1 MKDYYAILEI
11 NEAASKEVI
20 EKVHKI
26 LIKKYHPDL
35 EKDITKKAKNEEK
48 MKEINEA
55 YEVLT
60 DINKKESYDTELK
73 EFKIQEIMGEIRSRQ
88 EKDVNTEQYPK
99 QAVYYEQTPQPPFQ
113 QDISY
118 EENMQYQN
126 ASDEE
131 IRRQAQVYYDELY
144 RQYLRYNGY
153 KEPEDFKTVAK
164 RYLTLFIT
172 LVILALIIYVM
183 YSIPYTNELMSKI
196 IFSNDILE
204 KLLGNFF
211 K

>member
-35 EKDITKKAKNEEK
+35 EQDITKKAKNEEK

-60 DINKKESYDTELK
+60 DANKKETYDTELK
-73 EFKIQEIMGEIRSRQ
+73 EFKIQEIMEEIRSRQ
-88 EKDVNTEQYPK
+88 EKDVNTEHYPN
-99 QAVYYEQTPQPPFQ
+99 QVVYYEQTPQPSFQ

-153 KEPEDFKTVAK
+153 EESEDFKTVAK
-164 RYLTLFIT
+164 RYLALFIT
-172 LVILALIIYVM
+172 LVILTLIIYVM
-183 YSIPYTNELMSKI
+183 YLIPYTNELMSKI
-196 IFSNDILE
+196 VFSNDILE